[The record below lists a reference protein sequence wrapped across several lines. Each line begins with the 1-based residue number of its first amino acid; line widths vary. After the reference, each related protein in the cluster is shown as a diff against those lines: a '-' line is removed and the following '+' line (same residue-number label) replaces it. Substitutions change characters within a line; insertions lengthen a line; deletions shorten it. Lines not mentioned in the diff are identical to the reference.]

1 MGTSWLFACRSV
13 RCRDH
18 PHACGDKPLILLF
31 SRAYVR
37 IIPTR
42 VGTSSPNSPG
52 SSCPQDHPHA
62 CGDKLL
68 LSKPPSG
75 MPGSSPRVWGQERY
89 SQVTVLTNRIIP
101 TRVGTSTQFLHNLN
115 WARDHPHACGDK
127 LSISSR
133 ICATLGS
140 SPRVWGQGPQLSAA
154 RQAARIIPTRVGTST
169 KLYQT

>member
-1 MGTSWLFACRSV
+1 MIILLGCQSGIIPTRVGTSDYRPSFLFFLV
-13 RCRDH
+13 DH
-18 PHACGDKPLILLF
+18 PHACGDKFLHRKRRNAVWGSSPRVWGQAVCRYHSVF
-31 SRAYVR
+31 ESR

-42 VGTSSPNSPG
+42 VGTSYHRI
-52 SSCPQDHPHA
+52 SCNTCH
-62 CGDKLL
+62 
-68 LSKPPSG
+68 
-75 MPGSSPRVWGQERY
+75 W
-89 SQVTVLTNRIIP
+89 
-101 TRVGTSTQFLHNLN
+101 
-115 WARDHPHACGDK
+115 DHPHACGDK